1 MRVGIV
7 PGAFKPYH
15 AGHHKMIEIASREN
29 DVVYVIV
36 SLSDRIRENEPVVTG
51 DQMKDIW
58 NDHLQQILPENA
70 KDNLQLLP
78 PGQTPVRIAYE
89 MLENEAECNS
99 GDVFSIY
106 SDPRDINRYNSK
118 SLLKTLPEEFVKNNV
133 KKRPVGMEET
143 ADIRGTDM
151 REWMKTRNKKKFL
164 ESLPAVLT
172 ENSKEQIWY
181 KLVGPDVKSFP
192 AA

>member
-36 SLSDRIRENEPVVTG
+36 SLSDRIRENEPSVTG

-58 NDHLQQILPENA
+58 NDHLLQILPENA